1 VLEIRAIASVVVPVC
16 SRASQDAVVVTSPT
30 PGFAM
35 SGKIDEINVLRA
47 AILMHADSMLVDLRS
62 IRNAKTLEEAK
73 APINRMIDSVNA
85 LSDSTEPAGEEAERS
100 DLD

>member
-1 VLEIRAIASVVVPVC
+1 
-16 SRASQDAVVVTSPT
+16 
-30 PGFAM
+30 M